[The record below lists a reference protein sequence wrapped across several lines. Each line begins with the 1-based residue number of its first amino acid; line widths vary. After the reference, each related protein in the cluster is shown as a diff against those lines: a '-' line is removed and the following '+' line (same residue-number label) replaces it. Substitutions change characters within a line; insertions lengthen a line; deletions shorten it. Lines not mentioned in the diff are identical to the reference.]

1 MGRWLRNPILHFV
14 VIGGLLFTVRE
25 GWRTL
30 YGTRT
35 SGLGHAPIVISAERI
50 RQLQTDFARQGGVQ
64 PTNAQLQALIQEA
77 VDDELLYREARQLR
91 LDFQDRSI
99 RTRLVQKMRAV
110 SADPWQDEEV
120 LYREAVQLGLD
131 DDLVIKR
138 VLRQKM
144 RLLLQQDPHPA
155 PLQEQDIRDYLVRQR
170 ERFVQ
175 PETVTFSHVFLS
187 ARVRGDRLDEKARTA
202 LTQLRS
208 RSTQPEAV
216 DTLSD
221 PFPLGLQLRFQSRSM
236 IARYFGVNFAEQVF
250 TLQPGTWAG
259 PIVSPFGLHL
269 VWVHEKV
276 PEQMPSLDMVW
287 QQIAGEI
294 EQERA
299 AERFANGL
307 QRLRRLYDIRV
318 ERRGSDVAQDASEKK
333 GS

>member
-1 MGRWLRNPILHFV
+1 M
-14 VIGGLLFTVRE
+14 
-25 GWRTL
+25 
-30 YGTRT
+30 
-35 SGLGHAPIVISAERI
+35 ISAERI
-50 RQLQTDFARQGGVQ
+50 RQLQTDFTRQGGVQ
-64 PTNAQLQALIQEA
+64 PTSAQLQALIQEA

-110 SADPWQDEEV
+110 SADPSQDEEA

-131 DDLVIKR
+131 DALVIKR

-144 RLLLQQDPHPA
+144 CLLLQQDPPPA
-155 PLQEQDIRDYLVRQR
+155 PLQEQDMRDYLVRHR

-187 ARVRGDRLDEKARTA
+187 ARVRGDRLDEKARTVLA
-202 LTQLRS
+202 RLRS
-208 RSTQPEAV
+208 RSTPLRTI
-216 DTLSD
+216 DDLSD
-221 PFPLGLQLRFQSRSM
+221 PFPLGLQLRFQSRNG
-236 IARYFGVNFAEQVF
+236 IVRYFGADFAEQVF
-250 TLQPGTWAG
+250 NLQPGTWAG
-259 PIVSPFGLHL
+259 PIASPFGLHL

-287 QQIAGEI
+287 QQVAEEI
-294 EQERA
+294 QQERA

-318 ERRGSDVAQDASEKK
+318 ERSGSDVAQDASEKK
-333 GS
+333 ES

>member
-1 MGRWLRNPILHFV
+1 M
-14 VIGGLLFTVRE
+14 
-25 GWRTL
+25 
-30 YGTRT
+30 
-35 SGLGHAPIVISAERI
+35 ISAERI
-50 RQLQTDFARQGGVQ
+50 RQLQTDFTRQGGVQ
-64 PTNAQLQALIQEA
+64 PTSAQLQALIQEA

-110 SADPWQDEEV
+110 SADPSQDEEA

-131 DDLVIKR
+131 DALVIKR

-144 RLLLQQDPHPA
+144 RLLLQQDPPPA
-155 PLQEQDIRDYLVRQR
+155 PLQEQDMRDYLVRHR

-187 ARVRGDRLDEKARTA
+187 ARVRGDRLDEKARTVLA
-202 LTQLRS
+202 RLRS
-208 RSTQPEAV
+208 RSTPLRTI
-216 DTLSD
+216 DDLSD
-221 PFPLGLQLRFQSRSM
+221 PFPLGLQLRFQSRNG
-236 IARYFGVNFAEQVF
+236 IVRYFGADFAEQVF
-250 TLQPGTWAG
+250 NLQPGTWAG
-259 PIVSPFGLHL
+259 PIASPFGLHL

-287 QQIAGEI
+287 QQVAEEI
-294 EQERA
+294 QQERA

-318 ERRGSDVAQDASEKK
+318 ERSGSDVAQDASEKK

>member
-1 MGRWLRNPILHFV
+1 MGHWLRNPILHFV
-14 VIGGLLFTVRE
+14 VIGGLLFTVSKR
-25 GWRTL
+25 WPTL
-30 YGTRT
+30 YGTRM
-35 SGLGHAPIVISAERI
+35 SGLRRDPIVISAERI
-50 RQLQTDFARQGGVQ
+50 RQLQTDFARQGGIQ

-110 SADPWQDEEV
+110 SADPSQDEEA

-144 RLLLQQDPHPA
+144 RLLLQQDPPPA
-155 PLQEQDIRDYLVRQR
+155 PLQEQDMRDYLVRHR

-187 ARVRGDRLDEKARTA
+187 ARVRGDRRDEKARTVLA
-202 LTQLRS
+202 RLRS
-208 RSTQPEAV
+208 RSTPLRTI
-216 DTLSD
+216 DDLSD
-221 PFPLGLQLRFQSRSM
+221 HFALGIELRFKSRNG
-236 IARYFGVNFAEQVF
+236 IVRYFGADFAEQVF
-250 TLQPGTWAG
+250 NLQPGTWAG
-259 PIVSPFGLHL
+259 PIASPFGLHL

-276 PEQMPSLDMVW
+276 PEQMSSLDMVW
-287 QQIAGEI
+287 QQVADEI
-294 EQERA
+294 QQERA

-307 QRLRRLYDIRV
+307 QRVCAGCMIFAS
-318 ERRGSDVAQDASEKK
+318 RGVALTSPKT
-333 GS
+333 